1 MHIALD
7 IDGTITEAPA
17 FFSLLT
23 RALRDAR
30 ITVVSFRQD
39 EAEASRLLAELG
51 IRYDALVL
59 INDPALGNRDDESW
73 EVWKAGLVARLGVD
87 VFFEDMPEVV
97 RLVRAPTKVFMACD
111 EGMREWLA
119 LCVDRV

>member
-1 MHIALD
+1 MHLALD

-23 RALRDAR
+23 RTLRDAR

-39 EAEASRLLAELG
+39 EVEARRLLAELD

-59 INDPALGNRDDESW
+59 ITDPALGNRDDEPW
-73 EVWKAGLVARLGVD
+73 EVGKAGLVARLGVD

-97 RLVRAPTKVFMACD
+97 RLVRAPTKVFMSCD
-111 EGMREWLA
+111 ESMREWLS

>member
-23 RALRDAR
+23 RAVPDAR
-30 ITVVSFRQD
+30 ITVVSFRED
-39 EAEASRLLAELG
+39 GPEARRLLAELG

-59 INDPALGNRDDESW
+59 INDAALGNVDGGPW
-73 EVWKAGLVARLGVD
+73 EEWKAGVVARIGAD

-97 RLVRAPTKVFMACD
+97 KLVRSQTKVFMSCD
-111 EGMREWLA
+111 ESMREWLS